1 MSNALQ
7 HLRRHGELKE
17 DPALVAT
24 FAERQ
29 SLVQKPFY
37 DDHAEL
43 EKAALARTVRQS
55 SEPVQLPGL
64 WNWIWGH
71 DAR

>member
-1 MSNALQ
+1 MGFGLVLYANAALQGAVRGMSNALQ
-7 HLRRHGELKE
+7 HLRTHGELKE

-37 DDHAEL
+37 DKL
-43 EKAALARTVRQS
+43 ESRYV
-55 SEPVQLPGL
+55 
-64 WNWIWGH
+64 
-71 DAR
+71 